1 MFRKFMTFVAV
12 AAAALS
18 LASCEKDPNALGGGG
33 KTPVIEFEKT
43 LYTVYDNGTVDV
55 VIKSTLA
62 AAEPVTIPVT
72 FSGKAEKGVDYE
84 VVARDAEGKEIP
96 AEDAVTIEAG
106 EAAGAITIKN
116 ISLTEEKNVSISFTV
131 PEGYAAGT
139 KKVAVVSPDT
149 QEALVY
155 SFQMA
160 RGYALE
166 SFVTTIEVVG
176 TVSGKDFN
184 AAEDIIIPLSLT
196 GEGASVLQFVEDKET
211 EGGASEGGD
220 GETENGGATVT
231 SVAAPAAGP
240 YAVLKAGQA
249 KATVKFTVPEG
260 YSGDKEA
267 LLTVDTN
274 ADSRFIEGG
283 DNEFVSIAVRGLQTP
298 DKLVG
303 TWKFSKVY
311 SEEELISNWVEL
323 FEVDESEV
331 PCKNDGF
338 TLTFTKEGDGS
349 VKLSPSGNG
358 DFANFFREATV
369 TLGSPINQ
377 TKPSTTLGE
386 HTSLDCNMFIQADPD
401 GTPYQFDT
409 YYKLS
414 SANRAFSAD
423 TESLGE
429 STIIFNLTEKGLVM
443 EFRDYEGDYVDLYG
457 EFDPDFFS
465 IPSLFVKE

>member
-1 MFRKFMTFVAV
+1 MP
-12 AAAALS
+12 S
-18 LASCEKDPNALGGGG
+18 GGGG
-33 KTPVIEFEKT
+33 VTPVIEFEKT
-43 LYTVYDNGTVDV
+43 LYTVYDKGTVDV
-55 VIKSTLA
+55 VIKSNVA
-62 AAEPVTIPVT
+62 VAESVTIPVT

-84 VVARDAEGKEIP
+84 VVARDDEGKEIP
-96 AEDAVTIEAG
+96 AEDVVTIEAG

-131 PEGYAAGT
+131 PKGCEVGT

-166 SFVTTIEVVG
+166 SFITTIEVVG
-176 TVSGKDFN
+176 TVSGKDFT

-196 GEGASVLQFVEDKET
+196 GEGASVLQFVEEKET
-211 EGGASEGGD
+211 EGGETEGGD

-240 YAVLKAGQA
+240 YAVIKAGQT
-249 KATVKFTVPEG
+249 KATVKFNVPEG

-303 TWKFSKVY
+303 TWKFSKVFDKANII
-311 SEEELISNWVEL
+311 ELWADPDL
-323 FEVDESEV
+323 LGTDESEL
-331 PCKNDGF
+331 PIHNEGF
-338 TLTFTKEGDGS
+338 TLTFTKEDDGS
-349 VKLSPSGNG
+349 IKLTPGGTG
-358 DFANFFREATV
+358 DFTKFFRTAIV
-369 TLGSPINQ
+369 TLGEPVNQ
-377 TKPSTTLGE
+377 TKPSIILGK
-386 HTSLDCNMFIQADPD
+386 HTSYDCNMFIQKDPD
-401 GTPYQFDT
+401 GTTYQFDT

-423 TESLGE
+423 EETLGE
-429 STIIFNLTEKGLVM
+429 STVVFNVTDEGLVV
-443 EFRDYEGDYVDLYG
+443 EFRDYEDEYVEILG
-457 EFDPDFFS
+457 FDPDFNSF
-465 IPSLFVKE
+465 PSLFVKE